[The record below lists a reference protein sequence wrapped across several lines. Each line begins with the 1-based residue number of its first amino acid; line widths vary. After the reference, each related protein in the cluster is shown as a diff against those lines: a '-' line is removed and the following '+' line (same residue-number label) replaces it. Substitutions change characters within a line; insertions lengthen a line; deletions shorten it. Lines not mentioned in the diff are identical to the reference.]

1 MLYLRAF
8 RKRERI
14 LDVDPKVANGAL
26 DFFVAEQDLHGA
38 QVARLL
44 VDDRG
49 FGSPQRMRPVVLTP
63 QPDPGHPLINE
74 LGILPR
80 ADMIGVIDP
89 ARKRELVNRPE
100 RRVR

>member
-38 QVARLL
+38 PVARPM
-44 VDDRG
+44 
-49 FGSPQRMRPVVLTP
+49 SPAPV
-63 QPDPGHPLINE
+63 
-74 LGILPR
+74 R
-80 ADMIGVIDP
+80 CS
-89 ARKRELVNRPE
+89 RC
-100 RRVR
+100 RR